1 MPTKLTC
8 LKVQKTWF
16 FSLFLRFYP
25 GKLRVIILK
34 SLFIDFTV
42 KNTPRKVYL
51 MESIIAYRTEMPVR
65 ANSTNT
71 YYKPNF

>member
-8 LKVQKTWF
+8 SKVQKTWF
-16 FSLFLRFYP
+16 FGLFLRFYP

-34 SLFIDFTV
+34 PLFIDFTV

-51 MESIIAYRTEMPVR
+51 TESIIFIAYRTKMPVR

-71 YYKPNF
+71 